1 MAVMNLEYIKKMVNI
16 FADTHMPFKDL
27 IEPVI
32 RGYNQLSEEEQ
43 KEFCSWLAGPDPKEK
58 RDV

>member
-16 FADTHMPFKDL
+16 FADTNMPFKDL
-27 IEPVI
+27 MEPVI

-43 KEFCSWLAGPDPKEK
+43 KEYLNKNLCY
-58 RDV
+58 